1 MLYGTPPFA
10 VLSAFPLWQSIQH
23 SPVRISSSAFHFG
36 RHDEIGKRVI
46 RIILHDSLS
55 PELPVFLIEP
65 LPMEEVGQI
74 ALFFRALSVGTSYT
88 AELIRGF
95 LQKGVRLF
103 LVHAGFLSA
112 MCNTS
117 LLGGPLSHQR
127 LGQPVAL
134 TREDHDVRMVDETVY
149 ERRCQPVIAKNSIPL

>member
-1 MLYGTPPFA
+1 MLQERRRMLYGTPPFA

-55 PELPVFLIEP
+55 PELPVFLIEL

-103 LVHAGFLSA
+103 LVHAGFLVSHVQYLLAGWASVASA
-112 MCNTS
+112 TGSACS
-117 LLGGPLSHQR
+117 SHQR
-127 LGQPVAL
+127 
-134 TREDHDVRMVDETVY
+134 RS
-149 ERRCQPVIAKNSIPL
+149 RCENGGRDGL